1 MSSQSCWSFY
11 TPLHFPFLFLFSL
24 FVSFLD
30 SCPSESKGVRGCSWQ
45 AFPIVVSRKMMHLKA
60 CQGHVVVVIVGKGA
74 RGMIG

>member
-30 SCPSESKGVRGCSWQ
+30 SCPSESKG
-45 AFPIVVSRKMMHLKA
+45 
-60 CQGHVVVVIVGKGA
+60 GKGLFLA
-74 RGMIG
+74 GISNSRV